1 METSA
6 PPSTSQL
13 SSEDPQL
20 KKQVVAAALHL
31 KERGWAVVDDVLT
44 RHTPVPPAL
53 SASESLAFTSAQ

>member
-31 KERGWAVVDDVLT
+31 KEHGWAVVDDVLT